1 MAKSKSNAQANLLK
15 FRGKSFSS
23 SQTSGD
29 GEAPEPKFLTTDTSL
44 GHVVMMIVLRICRYI
59 TVDIKME
66 KRVLAIFAFIVMGGI
81 LCDHAQIVCRA
92 LMPIRT
98 AKDSILNQYFVK
110 IGWFWTIVLTCPFIA
125 MTSAVMSG
133 FMTREQAISRSRN
146 PEPKREETTSD
157 KVKAVLSHLL
167 SRNMCRMIVNTL
179 VWYFTIHGFLSI
191 EKSWGT
197 CTGASTSSPE
207 VCLKSGGKWSG
218 FDISGHTFLL
228 LFSTLLMLEEI
239 SVMVGWEPF
248 GHHLN
253 AQNQQYVKS
262 LKIGSS
268 RQFLLFDKWA
278 LAIRLNFILITILT
292 VIWQFM
298 LIQTVL
304 FYHTMMQKAVAGLWA
319 AVCWTLLYKFFYR
332 IDLFIRPPSKPY
344 MET

>member
-1 MAKSKSNAQANLLK
+1 MAKKQSNAQANLLK

-29 GEAPEPKFLTTDTSL
+29 GETPEPKFLTTDTSL
-44 GHVVMMIVLRICRYI
+44 GHVLMMIVLRVCRKL
-59 TVDIKME
+59 TVDIKIE
-66 KRVLAIFAFIVMGGI
+66 KRVLAIFTIIIFGGI
-81 LCDHAQIVCRA
+81 LADFAPVVCRA

-98 AKDSILNQYFVK
+98 SKDSILNQYFVK
-110 IGWFWTIVLTCPFIA
+110 IGWFWTILLTCPFIG

-133 FMTREQAISRSRN
+133 FMTKDEAISRSRN
-146 PEPKREETTSD
+146 PDPVR
-157 KVKAVLSHLL
+157 VKTPADRLKTVVSHLF
-167 SRNMCRMIVNTL
+167 SRNMCRMIINTI
-179 VWYFTIHGFLSI
+179 VWYYTIYFFVSI
-191 EKSWGT
+191 ERTYGS
-197 CTGASTSSPE
+197 CTGTTTSSPE
-207 VCLKSGGKWSG
+207 VCVKSGGRWNG

-253 AQNQQYVKS
+253 AQNQQFVKS

-268 RQFLLFDKWA
+268 RQFLLFDKFA
-278 LAIRLNFILITILT
+278 LAIRINFILITILT

-298 LIQTVL
+298 LIQTIL
-304 FYHTMMQKAVAGLWA
+304 FYHTMIQKAIAGIWA
-319 AVCWTLLYKFFYR
+319 TLCWTLLYKFFYR
-332 IDLFIRPPSKPY
+332 IDLFVRPPSKPY